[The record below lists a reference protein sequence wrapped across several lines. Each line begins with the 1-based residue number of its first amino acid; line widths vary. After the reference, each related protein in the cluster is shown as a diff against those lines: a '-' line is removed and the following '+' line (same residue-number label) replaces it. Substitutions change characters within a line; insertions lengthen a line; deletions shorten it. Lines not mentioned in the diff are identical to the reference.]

1 MTVRNATKEIESAG
15 TLFPSP
21 NAAKNMEES
30 KRYERPDDAVLR
42 MRLTEDQYAV
52 TQEGATE
59 PPYFNA
65 YWDEEREGLYVDIV
79 TGEPLFLSTD
89 KFLSGGWPA
98 FYHPIRR
105 DVVVEKPRGERGN
118 GPVEVISRHG
128 QTHLG
133 HVYDDGPIEH
143 GGLRYQIN
151 SASLRFIPK
160 ALLKEQGYGEYL
172 HYFN

>member
-1 MTVRNATKEIESAG
+1 
-15 TLFPSP
+15 
-21 NAAKNMEES
+21 MEET

-98 FYHPIRR
+98 FYHPISR
-105 DVVVEKPRGERGN
+105 DLVIIKAGKNEKKKPAEVV
-118 GPVEVISRHG
+118 SRHG
-128 QTHLG
+128 ETHLG
-133 HVYDDGPIEH
+133 YVYDDGPIEH

-151 SASLRFIPK
+151 SASLRFVPK
-160 ALLKEQGYGEYL
+160 SQLKAQGYEEYL

>member
-1 MTVRNATKEIESAG
+1 MDKT
-15 TLFPSP
+15 
-21 NAAKNMEES
+21 

-65 YWDEEREGLYVDIV
+65 YWDEEREGIYTDVV

-98 FYHPIRR
+98 FYHPIHREL
-105 DVVVEKPRGERGN
+105 VVEKPNKN
-118 GPVEVISRHG
+118 GGKEPDEVISRNG
-128 QTHLG
+128 GTHLG
-133 HVYDDGPIEH
+133 YVFDDGPIEH

-160 ALLKEQGYGEYL
+160 SLLKAQGYGEYL